1 MAAESKR
8 QVRMAVGGMHCAVC
22 TSAVEKR
29 LVSLG
34 CTQVGVSLASAS
46 AMFTAPDSVSDE
58 KLCAEIEAL
67 GFDAKIEIQPNTGKK
82 DNSWELLVFAASA
95 MLTAPLLLGMI
106 LSFFLPHDNIVM
118 RVLHDQWFQFAL
130 ATPVQF
136 LIGWRFYKGA
146 FKSLRAG
153 YAGMDV
159 LVALGTT
166 AAYALSVYNM
176 ATGRVRGM
184 EGLHFEA
191 SAVVMTL
198 VLLGK
203 LLEGRASSK
212 TGAAVRELLELAP
225 ETANLEVDG
234 EITTVQ
240 ASQLKPG
247 DIVVVRQGE
256 RIPSDGVVESGSI
269 SADESMLT
277 GESMP
282 VFKDTG
288 DSVIG
293 ATVAVS
299 GVARIKIEKVGSDTE
314 LSQIVRIVER
324 AQGSKAPVQRLAD
337 KIAGIFVPAVLVISV
352 ITFLG
357 WYFLAKVGFEQSLL
371 HAVTVMVVS
380 CPCALGLA
388 TPAAVTVGIGC
399 GAKKGILFREGE
411 VLERAASVD
420 TVVFDKTGTLTEG
433 KMKVSDL
440 VLTDEML
447 AYAASTEKLSAHP
460 LALAICEAANERSL
474 EIFEAEDF
482 SDTGRCVA
490 AVCNGKRVTVS
501 APEQAKCPE
510 NAQDE
515 IRRLESEGKTV
526 VVVTLDG
533 EYQGVIAISDTVRN
547 DAATAIE
554 AIGKLGIK
562 TRMLTGDNERAAQ
575 AVAQKLGID
584 DFSAGVTAA
593 QKPDTLIALK
603 AEGRKTAMIGDGI
616 NDAPALAQADV
627 GMAIGSG
634 SAAAV
639 TSAGATVTGL
649 TAAANALVLSRLTM
663 RKIRQNLFWAFIYN
677 SICIPLAAFGVFNPV
692 AAGAAMAL
700 SSVSVVSNSLLLKK
714 SFQKAAVKS
723 GKDVN

>member
-1 MAAESKR
+1 MS
-8 QVRMAVGGMHCAVC
+8 VDGMHCAVC

-29 LVSLG
+29 LTALG

-46 AMFTAPDSVSDE
+46 AMFTAPNSVSDE
-58 KLCAEIEAL
+58 TLCAEIEAL
-67 GFDAKIEIQPNTGKK
+67 GFDAQIANEPRTEKK
-82 DNSWELLVFAASA
+82 DDLREVLVFVLSA
-95 MLTAPLLLGMI
+95 ILTAPMLIGMI
-106 LSFFLPHDNIVM
+106 LSFFMPHNSMLMQI
-118 RVLHDQWFQFAL
+118 LHNKWLQLAL

-136 LIGWRFYKGA
+136 IIGWRFYKGA

-159 LVALGTT
+159 LVVLGTT
-166 AAYALSVYNM
+166 AAYALSVYNIV
-176 ATGRVRGM
+176 TDRVHGM

-225 ETANLEVDG
+225 ETANLEKDG
-234 EITTVQ
+234 EIRTVP
-240 ASQLKPG
+240 AAELEPG
-247 DIVVVRQGE
+247 DIVIVRPGE
-256 RIPSDGVVESGSI
+256 RIPSDGIVESGTI

-282 VFKDTG
+282 VFKNVG
-288 DSVIG
+288 DPVTG

-299 GVARIKIEKVGSDTE
+299 GAARIRIEKVGSDTE
-314 LSQIVRIVER
+314 LAQIVRIVER
-324 AQGSKAPVQRLAD
+324 AQSSKAPVQRLAD
-337 KIAGIFVPAVLVISV
+337 RIAGIFVPAVLIVSV
-352 ITFLG
+352 ITFVC
-357 WYFLAKVGFEQSLL
+357 WYFFAKSGFEQALL
-371 HAVTVMVVS
+371 HAVTVTVVS

-399 GAKKGILFREGE
+399 GAKRGILFREGE
-411 VLERAASVD
+411 VLENTASVD

-440 VLTDEML
+440 VPDDSML
-447 AYAASTEKLSAHP
+447 AYAASAEKLSAHP
-460 LALAICEAANERSL
+460 LALAICEAAQSRGTEL
-474 EIFEAEDF
+474 FEAEDF
-482 SDTGRCVA
+482 SDSGRSVS
-490 AVCNGKRVTVS
+490 AVCAGKRIVVS
-501 APEQAKCPE
+501 APELAECSQEAEDTVRK
-510 NAQDE
+510 
-515 IRRLESEGKTV
+515 LEEEGKTV
-526 VVVTLDG
+526 VVVTIDG
-533 EYQGVIAISDTVRN
+533 EYKGVIAISDNVRS
-547 DAATAIE
+547 DAVGAIA
-554 AIGKLGIK
+554 AIRKLGIK

-575 AVAQKLGID
+575 AVAQKLAID
-584 DFSAGVTAA
+584 DFSAAVTAA
-593 QKPDTLIALK
+593 RKPETITALK

-649 TAAANALVLSRLTM
+649 TAAANAFILSRLTM
-663 RKIRQNLFWAFIYN
+663 KKIRQNLFWAFIYN
-677 SICIPLAAFGVFNPV
+677 SICIPLAAFGVFSPV

-700 SSVSVVSNSLLLKK
+700 SSVSVVSNSLLLKR
-714 SFQKAAVKS
+714 SFAKAAVS
-723 GKDVN
+723 GGKEVKCDE

>member
-1 MAAESKR
+1 
-8 QVRMAVGGMHCAVC
+8 
-22 TSAVEKR
+22 
-29 LVSLG
+29 
-34 CTQVGVSLASAS
+34 
-46 AMFTAPDSVSDE
+46 
-58 KLCAEIEAL
+58 
-67 GFDAKIEIQPNTGKK
+67 
-82 DNSWELLVFAASA
+82 
-95 MLTAPLLLGMI
+95 
-106 LSFFLPHDNIVM
+106 
-118 RVLHDQWFQFAL
+118 
-130 ATPVQF
+130 
-136 LIGWRFYKGA
+136 
-146 FKSLRAG
+146 
-153 YAGMDV
+153 
-159 LVALGTT
+159 
-166 AAYALSVYNM
+166 
-176 ATGRVRGM
+176 
-184 EGLHFEA
+184 
-191 SAVVMTL
+191 
-198 VLLGK
+198 
-203 LLEGRASSK
+203 
-212 TGAAVRELLELAP
+212 
-225 ETANLEVDG
+225 
-234 EITTVQ
+234 
-240 ASQLKPG
+240 
-247 DIVVVRQGE
+247 
-256 RIPSDGVVESGSI
+256 
-269 SADESMLT
+269 
-277 GESMP
+277 
-282 VFKDTG
+282 
-288 DSVIG
+288 
-293 ATVAVS
+293 
-299 GVARIKIEKVGSDTE
+299 
-314 LSQIVRIVER
+314 
-324 AQGSKAPVQRLAD
+324 
-337 KIAGIFVPAVLVISV
+337 
-352 ITFLG
+352 
-357 WYFLAKVGFEQSLL
+357 
-371 HAVTVMVVS
+371 
-380 CPCALGLA
+380 
-388 TPAAVTVGIGC
+388 
-399 GAKKGILFREGE
+399 
-411 VLERAASVD
+411 
-420 TVVFDKTGTLTEG
+420 
-433 KMKVSDL
+433 
-440 VLTDEML
+440 ML